1 MYMLDTVSTVKP
13 GKYRKWLASFLLLSL
28 ALFLSACAT
37 GYKLSPAQVELSGD
51 GGEVNILWSAIPRPA
66 PLPPLDHA
74 ALLLPVHFGGSE
86 EKIFYMQFDL
96 GHPSTVFYS
105 HKWKAIAEK
114 YQFVNSGD
122 KLAAVNF
129 KLGDMQV
136 LAKDVSIMQREG
148 TGVDWSKD
156 SVEVIGTIGA
166 DLIDGR
172 VVLLDFKK
180 DIVQFARE
188 RKGLHLASSKFQPFS
203 FSGRRIVMPVTFD
216 GEEKTVM
223 YDSGSSAFSWLSN
236 EKTFQRLA
244 KQDARPVVYPI
255 RSWDKVLTAH
265 TVETSAEATVAGIK
279 LPVKEIS
286 YIQDMGFL
294 QELAISSL
302 GAGGMV
308 GNKLFLGKKLII
320 DTRKL
325 EIALEE

>member
-1 MYMLDTVSTVKP
+1 MS
-13 GKYRKWLASFLLLSL
+13 LLI
-28 ALFLSACAT
+28 SACAT
-37 GYKLSPAQVELSGD
+37 DNRLTPAQVELSGD
-51 GGEVNILWSAIPRPA
+51 GGEVNILWSAIQRPA
-66 PLPPLDHA
+66 PLPPMDHA

-86 EKIFYMQFDL
+86 ERIFYMQFDL

-105 HKWKAIAEK
+105 NKWKAIAEK
-114 YQFVNSGD
+114 YQFVNSVD
-122 KLAAVNF
+122 KFAAVNF

-136 LAKDVSIMQREG
+136 LAKNISIVQREG
-148 TGVDWSKD
+148 DGVDWNKG

-172 VVLLDFKK
+172 VVVLDLKK

-188 RKGLHLASSKFQPFS
+188 REGLHLASSKFQPFS

-223 YDSGSSAFSWLSN
+223 YDSGSSALSWISN
-236 EKTFQRLA
+236 EKTCQRLA
-244 KQDARPVVYPI
+244 KQDAKPVVYAI
-255 RSWDKVLTAH
+255 RLWDKILTAH
-265 TVETSAEATVAGIK
+265 TVETNAEAIVAGIR

-286 YIQDMGFL
+286 YIQDIGFL

-302 GAGGMV
+302 GSVGLV
-308 GNKLFLGKKLII
+308 GNKFFLGKKLII
-320 DTRKL
+320 DTRKM

>member
-1 MYMLDTVSTVKP
+1 MYTLDIVNAVKP
-13 GKYRKWLASFLLLSL
+13 GKYRKWLASFLLLGL
-28 ALFLSACAT
+28 TLLLSACAT
-37 GYKLSPAQVELSGD
+37 GNRLSPAQVELSGD

-86 EKIFYMQFDL
+86 EKIFYMQLDL
-96 GHPSTVFYS
+96 GHPFTVFYS

-136 LAKDVSIMQREG
+136 LARDVSIVQREG
-148 TGVDWSKD
+148 TGVDWDKG

-166 DLIDGR
+166 DLIDSR
-172 VVLLDFKK
+172 VVVLDFKK
-180 DIVQFARE
+180 NIVQFARE
-188 RKGLHLASSKFQPFS
+188 RKGLHSANTKFQPFS
-203 FSGRRIVMPVTFD
+203 FSGRRIVMPVIFE
-216 GEEKTVM
+216 GEEKSVM

-244 KQDARPVVYPI
+244 KQDAIPVTYPI

-265 TVETSAEATVAGIK
+265 TVETAAEATVTGIK

-294 QELAISSL
+294 QELAISSM
-302 GAGGMV
+302 GVGGMV

>member
-1 MYMLDTVSTVKP
+1 MYMLDIVNPVKP
-13 GKYRKWLASFLLLSL
+13 GKFRKCFTSFLLLGLSL
-28 ALFLSACAT
+28 LISACAT
-37 GYKLSPAQVELSGD
+37 GTRLTPAQVELSGD
-51 GGEVNILWSAIPRPA
+51 GGAVNILWSAIPRPA

-74 ALLLPVHFGGSE
+74 ALLLPVHFGSSE
-86 EKIFYMQFDL
+86 EKIFYMQLDL
-96 GHPSTVFYS
+96 GHASTVFYS
-105 HKWKAIAEK
+105 NKWKAIAEK

-136 LAKDVSIMQREG
+136 LAKNISIMQREG
-148 TGVDWSKD
+148 AGLDWSKD
-156 SVEVIGTIGA
+156 SIEVIGTIGA

-172 VVLLDFKK
+172 VVVLDFKK
-180 DIVQFARE
+180 DIVQFSRE
-188 RKGLHLASSKFQPFS
+188 REGLHSANSKFQPFS

-223 YDSGSSAFSWLSN
+223 YDSSSGALPWISN

-244 KQDARPVVYPI
+244 KQDARPVVFAINP
-255 RSWDKVLTAH
+255 WDKILNAH
-265 TVETSAEATVAGIK
+265 TVETSAEVTIGGIR

-286 YIQDMGFL
+286 YVEDVGFL

-302 GAGGMV
+302 GSAGMV
-308 GNKLFLGKKLII
+308 GNKLFQGKKLII

-325 EIALEE
+325 EIALDE

>member
-1 MYMLDTVSTVKP
+1 MPDFVKPFKP
-13 GKYRKWLASFLLLSL
+13 GKYRKCLTSFLLLGL

-37 GYKLSPAQVELSGD
+37 GNRLTPAQVELSGD
-51 GGEVNILWSAIPRPA
+51 GGEVAIVWDAIPRTA

-74 ALLLPVHFGGSE
+74 ALLLPMHFGSSE
-86 EKIFYMQFDL
+86 EKIFYMQLDL
-96 GHPSTVFYS
+96 GHASTVFYS
-105 HKWKAIAEK
+105 NKWKAIAEK

-122 KLAAVNF
+122 KLAAINF

-136 LAKDVSIMQREG
+136 LAKNISIMQREG
-148 TGVDWSKD
+148 VGVEWSKG
-156 SVEVIGTIGA
+156 SIEVIGSIGA

-172 VVLLDFKK
+172 IVVLDFKK

-188 RKGLHLASSKFQPFS
+188 REGLYSANSKFQPFS

-223 YDSGSSAFSWLSN
+223 YDSSSGALSWISN

-244 KQDARPVVYPI
+244 KKDARPAAFSI
-255 RSWDKVLTAH
+255 RPWDKILTAH
-265 TVETSAEATVAGIK
+265 TVETSAEVTVGGIS

-286 YIQDMGFL
+286 YIEDVGFL
-294 QELAISSL
+294 QELAISGL
-302 GAGGMV
+302 GSAGMV

-320 DTRKL
+320 DTRKM